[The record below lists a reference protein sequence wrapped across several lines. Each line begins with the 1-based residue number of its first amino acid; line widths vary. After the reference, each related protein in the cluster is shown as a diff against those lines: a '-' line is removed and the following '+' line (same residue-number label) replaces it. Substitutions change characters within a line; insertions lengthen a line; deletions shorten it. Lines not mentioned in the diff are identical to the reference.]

1 MKTRLFI
8 TSLMI
13 LGTLTRTTVVDAQ
26 TAVNGPYY
34 ATPSWDQTLPG
45 STRFIVLANF
55 NGEAVLDRE
64 TGLVWQRS
72 PTFGSFSFETSSEQC
87 LVANTG
93 NRFGWRLPNI
103 NELAGLFDP
112 SAVAPPAL
120 PSGHPFTDFPLFGF
134 IVTFP
139 SSTVSSQEATAH
151 RAVRYASLDPGSLF
165 SLSLGANYQEAEWV
179 LCVRGG
185 VDSSVQ

>member
-8 TSLMI
+8 TALMI
-13 LGTLTRTTVVDAQ
+13 LGTLTPTTVVEAQ

-45 STRFIVLANF
+45 STRFLILANF

-72 PTFGSFSFETSSEQC
+72 PTSGLFSFATSSEHC
-87 LVANTG
+87 LGTNTG
-93 NRFGWRLPNI
+93 NRFGWRLPTI

-112 SAVAPPAL
+112 SAVASPPL
-120 PSGHPFTDFPLFGF
+120 PPGHPFTDFPLFGL
-134 IVTFP
+134 ITIP
-139 SSTVSSQEATAH
+139 SSTGSSQVAGAH
-151 RAVRYASLDPGSLF
+151 RAVQYFFFGPDNLF
-165 SLSLGANYQEAEWV
+165 LSRGADYQEAEPEWV